1 MFSAVVQDAVNDQI
15 NHEYQAA
22 YLYLSM
28 AAYCERQSLHGIG
41 SWLRAQSVEEHGH
54 AMRLYTFMIDWNAKV
69 ELKAISAPATEFGT
83 MYELFQAVL
92 KHEQSVTE
100 NIHQLY
106 ALAFEEK
113 AYTVQT
119 QLEWFL
125 LEQVE
130 EEKTARDLVNKLKLI
145 GEDGPSLLDLDRELG
160 ERQQAEGPTEAPAA

>member
-1 MFSAVVQDAVNDQI
+1 
-15 NHEYQAA
+15 
-22 YLYLSM
+22 
-28 AAYCERQSLHGIG
+28 
-41 SWLRAQSVEEHGH
+41 
-54 AMRLYTFMIDWNAKV
+54 
-69 ELKAISAPATEFGT
+69 
-83 MYELFQAVL
+83 
-92 KHEQSVTE
+92 VTE